1 MLTDL
6 EFSNLIKDLREI
18 INDSN
23 YHSDEVSEI
32 DEEEGLC
39 FLCIIVVII
48 IEILTLYDIVFSF
61 HISSRREKHEDSSI

>member
-18 INDSN
+18 SNDSN

-32 DEEEGLC
+32 DEEEEEKNIKIHPSRNENTNHV
-39 FLCIIVVII
+39 FHV
-48 IEILTLYDIVFSF
+48 YD
-61 HISSRREKHEDSSI
+61 KK